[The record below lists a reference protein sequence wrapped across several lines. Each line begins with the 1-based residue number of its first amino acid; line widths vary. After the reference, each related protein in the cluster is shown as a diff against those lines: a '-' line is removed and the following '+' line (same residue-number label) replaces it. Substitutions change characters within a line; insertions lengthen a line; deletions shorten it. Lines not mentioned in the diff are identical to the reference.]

1 MARTDCG
8 RPRHSAQDTDLGLS
22 KSISPDCL
30 AVYDKSAEGRR
41 LRSASGEGY
50 EREEW

>member
-1 MARTDCG
+1 
-8 RPRHSAQDTDLGLS
+8 
-22 KSISPDCL
+22 
-30 AVYDKSAEGRR
+30 VYDKSAEGRR